1 MAGRNPSRHRAAQAG
16 ISLVETLV
24 ALALG
29 LALVTVAFNLHV
41 SNRAVFAQIEAMTR
55 LQESASIAAALLE
68 TDLRHAEGTLCR
80 HRQPLSTT
88 VASGASS
95 SYFFARE
102 TTGLE
107 GVHFYSSDPSAAN
120 YPDAIVGAERIAGDS
135 ISITSDNMGAVA
147 RVVADSAITAG
158 TTYTFTVDDASKF
171 PAGTLAM
178 ACDYNQAVLFQVS
191 EITDTAGTDTIKLST
206 TGGTPPGNCSI
217 FMRLKAGDPRDQ
229 SANRDTPYAFAS
241 HLTQCMTSSE
251 AEMYL
256 FRPGSMIGQHTFN
269 HWYIGR
275 KTGAASG
282 AAGSALRRRSMTV
295 RGGVLGYTDEEIV
308 EDVSNMKISYLSD
321 FRNTGYPAPFV
332 QIPSES
338 LSFYSSVSAWLQP
351 RALDEVHAFS
361 KVLAIRI
368 ELTLTSPARVGLA
381 ANNVA
386 SAPTFTIPI
395 NVAIRA
401 RMPGVVRR

>member
-88 VASGASS
+88 IAVNATSNH
-95 SYFFARE
+95 FFARE

-120 YPDAIVGAERIAGDS
+120 YPDAIVGADRIAGDS

-147 RVVADSAITAG
+147 RVVADSASAAG
-158 TTYTFTVDDASKF
+158 TSYTFTVDDASKF

-275 KTGAASG
+275 KTGAAPG

-295 RGGVLGYTDEEIV
+295 RDGVLGYTDEEIV

-321 FRNTGYPAPFV
+321 YRNTGYPAPFV
-332 QIPSES
+332 QFPSES
-338 LSFYSSVSAWLQP
+338 LSYYSSVSASGQS
-351 RALDEVHAFS
+351 RSVYGDHTFS
-361 KVLAIRI
+361 MVLAIRI

>member
-147 RVVADSAITAG
+147 RVVADSASAAG
-158 TTYTFTVDDASKF
+158 TSYTFTVDDASKF

-206 TGGTPPGNCSI
+206 TGTTTPGNCSI
-217 FMRLKAGDPRDQ
+217 YMRLKAGDSRDQ

-275 KTGAASG
+275 KTGAASD

-295 RGGVLGYTDEEIV
+295 SGGVLGYTDEEIV

-321 FRNTGYPAPFV
+321 YLNTGYPAPFV
-332 QIPSES
+332 HAP

-351 RALDEVHAFS
+351 RATGGDDAFS

>member
-88 VASGASS
+88 IAVNATSNH
-95 SYFFARE
+95 FFARE

-120 YPDAIVGAERIAGDS
+120 YTDAIVGDDRIAGDS

-147 RVVADSAITAG
+147 RVVADSASAAG
-158 TTYTFTVDDASKF
+158 TSYTFTVDDASKF

-191 EITDTAGTDTIKLST
+191 EITDTAGTDTITLST
-206 TGGTPPGNCSI
+206 TGGTTPGNCSI
-217 FMRLKAGDPRDQ
+217 YMRLKAGDPRDR
-229 SANRDTPYAFAS
+229 SADRETPYAFAS

-275 KTGAASG
+275 KTGAASD

-295 RGGVLGYTDEEIV
+295 SGGVLGYTDEEIV

-321 FRNTGYPAPFV
+321 YLNTGYPAPFV
-332 QIPSES
+332 QFPSES
-338 LSFYSSVSAWLQP
+338 LSFYSSVSAWGQT
-351 RALDEVHAFS
+351 RATGGDHAFS
-361 KVLAIRI
+361 QVLAIRI

>member
-88 VASGASS
+88 IAVNATSNH
-95 SYFFARE
+95 FFARE

-120 YPDAIVGAERIAGDS
+120 YPDAIVGADRIAGDS

-147 RVVADSAITAG
+147 RVVADSASAAG
-158 TTYTFTVDDASKF
+158 TSYTFTVDDASKF

-275 KTGAASG
+275 KTGAAPG

-295 RGGVLGYTDEEIV
+295 RDGVLGYTDEEIV

>member
-29 LALVTVAFNLHV
+29 LGLVTVAFNLHV

-88 VASGASS
+88 VASSASS

-107 GVHFYSSDPSAAN
+107 GVHFYSGGIT
-120 YPDAIVGAERIAGDS
+120 DAIVGANRIAGDS
-135 ISITSDNMGAVA
+135 ISITSDNRGAVA
-147 RVVADSAITAG
+147 RVVADSASAPG
-158 TTYTFTVDDASKF
+158 TSYTFTVDDASQF

-191 EITDTAGTDTIKLST
+191 ASTNTTITLANP
-206 TGGTPPGNCSI
+206 GGTTPGNCSTY
-217 FMRLKAGDPRDQ
+217 MRLKAGDPRDQ
-229 SANRDTPYAFAS
+229 SAEMDTPYSFGS
-241 HLTQCMTSSE
+241 DQTQCMNSTE
-251 AEMYL
+251 AQMYL

-282 AAGSALRRRSMTV
+282 DAGSALRRRRMIVSGDT
-295 RGGVLGYTDEEIV
+295 LDYTDEEIV
-308 EDVSNMKISYLSD
+308 EDVSDMKISYLVD
-321 FRNTGYPAPFV
+321 YLNTGYPLPAEWPDPL
-332 QIPSES
+332 I
-338 LSFYSSVSAWLQP
+338 FYRNASAWQQQIGPFGQP
-351 RALDEVHAFS
+351 DTFS
-361 KVLAIRI
+361 RVLAIRI
-368 ELTLTSPARVGLA
+368 ELTFTSPARVGLA
-381 ANNVA
+381 ASNVA

-395 NVAIRA
+395 QVAIRA

>member
-1 MAGRNPSRHRAAQAG
+1 MDGRNPSRQRAAQAG

-88 VASGASS
+88 VASSASS

-107 GVHFYSSDPSAAN
+107 GVHFYSSGIT
-120 YPDAIVGAERIAGDS
+120 DAIVGANRIAGDS

-147 RVVADSAITAG
+147 RVVAYSASAPDTS
-158 TTYTFTVDDASKF
+158 YTFTVDDASQF

-191 EITDTAGTDTIKLST
+191 ESTDTTITLANP
-206 TGGTPPGNCSI
+206 GGTTPGNCSI
-217 FMRLKAGDPRDQ
+217 YMRLKPGDPLDQ
-229 SANRDTPYAFAS
+229 SADMYNPYSFGS
-241 HLTQCMTSSE
+241 DQTQCMVFSKKGKGLP
-251 AEMYL
+251 YL

-269 HWYIGR
+269 HWYIGN
-275 KTGAASG
+275 KTNAASG
-282 AAGSALRRRSMTV
+282 ATGSALWRRRMV
-295 RGGVLGYTDEEIV
+295 VKGGTLDTTDEEMV
-308 EDVSNMKISYLSD
+308 EDVSDMKISYLVD
-321 FRNTGYPAPFV
+321 LYHTGYPAPTTVSDPLKFYKTA
-332 QIPSES
+332 SE
-338 LSFYSSVSAWLQP
+338 WQQQ
-351 RALDEVHAFS
+351 LDYFGQLDAFGR
-361 KVLAIRI
+361 VLAIRI
-368 ELTLTSPARVGLA
+368 ELTFTSPARVGLA
-381 ANNVA
+381 ASNVA

>member
-88 VASGASS
+88 IAVNATSNH
-95 SYFFARE
+95 FFARE

-120 YPDAIVGAERIAGDS
+120 YPDAIVGDDRIAGDS

-147 RVVADSAITAG
+147 RVVADSASAAG
-158 TTYTFTVDDASKF
+158 TSYTFTVDDASKF

-206 TGGTPPGNCSI
+206 TGTTTPGNCSI
-217 FMRLKAGDPRDQ
+217 YMRLKAGDPRDQ

-275 KTGAASG
+275 KTGAASD

-295 RGGVLGYTDEEIV
+295 SGGVLGYTDEEIV

-321 FRNTGYPAPFV
+321 YLNTGYPAPFV
-332 QIPSES
+332 HAP

-351 RALDEVHAFS
+351 RATGGDDAFS
-361 KVLAIRI
+361 MVLAIRI

>member
-1 MAGRNPSRHRAAQAG
+1 MARRNPSRHRAAQAG

-88 VASGASS
+88 IASSASS

-107 GVHFYSSDPSAAN
+107 GVHFYSSCII
-120 YPDAIVGAERIAGDS
+120 DAIVGANRIAGDS

-147 RVVADSAITAG
+147 RVVADSASAAG
-158 TTYTFTVDDASKF
+158 TSYTFTVDDASQF

-191 EITDTAGTDTIKLST
+191 EITDTSGTDTIKLST
-206 TGGTPPGNCSI
+206 TGTTTPGNCSI
-217 FMRLKAGDPRDQ
+217 YMRLKAGDSRDQ
-229 SANRDTPYAFAS
+229 SAGMGTPYSFGS
-241 HLTQCMTSSE
+241 NQTQCMNSTE
-251 AEMYL
+251 AQMYL

-269 HWYIGR
+269 HWYIGN
-275 KTGAASG
+275 KTNADSG
-282 AAGSALRRRSMTV
+282 ATGSALRRRRMIVS
-295 RGGVLGYTDEEIV
+295 GGTLIFRDEEIV
-308 EDVSNMKISYLSD
+308 EDVSDMKISFLKDYSD
-321 FRNTGYPAPFV
+321 TGYPMARNWPDPLV
-332 QIPSES
+332 
-338 LSFYSSVSAWLQP
+338 FYAGAAAWQS
-351 RALDEVHAFS
+351 DEQFS
-361 KVLAIRI
+361 RVVAIRI

-381 ANNVA
+381 ASNVA
-386 SAPTFTIPI
+386 SAPTFSIPI
-395 NVAIRA
+395 HVAIRA

>member
-1 MAGRNPSRHRAAQAG
+1 MAGRNPSRQRAAQAG

-41 SNRAVFAQIEAMTR
+41 SNLAVFAQIEAMTR

-88 VASGASS
+88 VAVNATSNH
-95 SYFFARE
+95 FFARE

-120 YPDAIVGAERIAGDS
+120 YPDAIVGADRIAGDS
-135 ISITSDNMGAVA
+135 ISITSDNRGAVA
-147 RVVADSAITAG
+147 RVVADSASAAG
-158 TTYTFTVDDASKF
+158 SSYTFTVDDASQF

-191 EITDTAGTDTIKLST
+191 GITDTAGTDTITLST
-206 TGGTPPGNCSI
+206 TGTTTPGNCSI
-217 FMRLKAGDPRDQ
+217 YMRLKAGDSRDQ
-229 SANRDTPYAFAS
+229 SANTETPYAFAS

-295 RGGVLGYTDEEIV
+295 SGGVLGYTDEEIV

-321 FRNTGYPAPFV
+321 YRNTGYPAPFV
-332 QIPSES
+332 QFPTES
-338 LSFYSSVSAWLQP
+338 LSFYSSVSEWLRP
-351 RALDEVHAFS
+351 RALDEVDAFS

-386 SAPTFTIPI
+386 SAPTFSIPI